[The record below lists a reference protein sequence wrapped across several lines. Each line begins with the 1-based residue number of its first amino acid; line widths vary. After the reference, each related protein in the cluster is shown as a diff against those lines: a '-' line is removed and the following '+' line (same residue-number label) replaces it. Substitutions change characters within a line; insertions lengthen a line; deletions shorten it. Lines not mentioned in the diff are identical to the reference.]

1 MFWGRKDREAEQE
14 QEDPYKTK
22 KCRADLLKRWGCIVD
37 DLYGAVVFSTC
48 LICGV
53 DQFFAC
59 VGWVGVAG
67 EVVKYFF
74 FAYHAQRAIRTQ
86 QDTIAFV
93 QCDRFGLAFHFYIV
107 VLSENTRYDVGLGV
121 LVDIFF
127 VEFAFVDEALDH
139 RMIFCDTKQ

>member
-1 MFWGRKDREAEQE
+1 LFWGRKDREAEQE

-22 KCRADLLKRWGCIVD
+22 KCRANLLKCWWGIVD
-37 DLYGAVVFSTC
+37 DLYGAVVFSAC
-48 LICGV
+48 LIRGI

-74 FAYHAQRAIRTQ
+74 FTYHAQWAIRTQ
-86 QDTIAFV
+86 QDAIAFFER
-93 QCDRFGLAFHFYIV
+93 DRFGLAFHFYIV
-107 VLSENTRYDVGLGV
+107 VLSEYTRYDVGLGV

-127 VEFAFVDEALDH
+127 VEFTFVDEALDH
-139 RMIFCDTKQ
+139 RMIFCNPK